1 MARKSGPIE
10 EIEVIHKVMKV
21 ASRYGFSTLNVCDLL
36 DFADAVVAENKAGQL
51 TRLDLHQMVVG
62 VCMSANRRSLSKVI
76 SHVYPSDLL
85 ADAFE
90 QANLNNL

>member
-1 MARKSGPIE
+1 
-10 EIEVIHKVMKV
+10 
-21 ASRYGFSTLNVCDLL
+21 
-36 DFADAVVAENKAGQL
+36 
-51 TRLDLHQMVVG
+51 
-62 VCMSANRRSLSKVI
+62 MSANRRSLSKVI